1 MQKPVLAKDIMVT
14 RLVTLSPHMDVF
26 DAIGLLL
33 RHQISGAPVIDEQRN
48 LLGVLTEKCCMS
60 ALIDATYDQMPGNEV
75 CCFMDRNPRTIDED
89 TDLLTVVQIFRHE
102 PFRRVQVV
110 RDGQLLGQISR
121 RDVLR
126 AAHKLTEIAPD
137 RETAL
142 LYLSSLMDRHEAPIA
157 Q

>member
-1 MQKPVLAKDIMVT
+1 MQKPLLAKDIMVT
-14 RLVTLSPHMDVF
+14 RLVTLSPNMDVF

-33 RHQISGAPVIDEQRN
+33 RYQISGAPVVDEQRK

-60 ALIDATYDQMPGNEV
+60 ALIDAAYDQMPGSEV
-75 CCFMDRNPRTIDED
+75 CFFMDRQPRTIDED
-89 TDLLTVVQIFRHE
+89 ADLLTVVHIFLHE
-102 PFRRVQVV
+102 PYRRLQVV
-110 RDGQLLGQISR
+110 RDGELLGQISR

-126 AAHKLTEIAPD
+126 AAHKLSEIAPD